1 MNAENLTMNP
11 NEMSSEDLEA
21 VSGGCISTTIFHIPS
36 RYWQGVKDKWARRKP
51 RYPLCYSYM
60 RGYFRYGW

>member
-21 VSGGCISTTIFHIPS
+21 VSGGCIVHAVY
-36 RYWQGVKDKWARRKP
+36 RYLEGANDKIAGRKAKHKFC
-51 RYPLCYSYM
+51 LSYWI
-60 RGYFRYGW
+60 GYHQRWW